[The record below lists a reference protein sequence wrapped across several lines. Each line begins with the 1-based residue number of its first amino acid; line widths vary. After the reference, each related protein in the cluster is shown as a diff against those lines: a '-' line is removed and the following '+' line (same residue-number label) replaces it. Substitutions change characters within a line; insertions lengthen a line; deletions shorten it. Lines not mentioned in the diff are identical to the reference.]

1 MPTIPNSVTGRL
13 SDLGR
18 WVRTRPRVAS
28 GVAVAL
34 VAVVTAWFLIDTSD
48 ELTPDQVQAVRE
60 FVLRTQ
66 APAVRDLFN
75 AAVED
80 RRLTVNETKAVIEA
94 AKKAE
99 PGYGL
104 ASDQKNAE

>member
-1 MPTIPNSVTGRL
+1 M
-13 SDLGR
+13 
-18 WVRTRPRVAS
+18 A
-28 GVAVAL
+28 AAL
-34 VAVVTAWFLIDTSD
+34 AAIVTAWFLVDTSD

-66 APAVRDLFN
+66 AHAVRDLFN
-75 AAVED
+75 EAVKD
-80 RRLTVNETKAVIEA
+80 RRLTVNETKALIEA

-104 ASDQKNAE
+104 ASDQKNME

>member
-1 MPTIPNSVTGRL
+1 MI
-13 SDLGR
+13 
-18 WVRTRPRVAS
+18 
-28 GVAVAL
+28 VAL

-48 ELTPDQVQAVRE
+48 ELAPDQVQAVRE

-66 APAVRDLFN
+66 APAVRELFN

-80 RRLTVNETKAVIEA
+80 RRLTVNETRAVIEA

>member
-1 MPTIPNSVTGRL
+1 M
-13 SDLGR
+13 
-18 WVRTRPRVAS
+18 
-28 GVAVAL
+28 AVAL
-34 VAVVTAWFLIDTSD
+34 VAVATAWFIVDTSD

-66 APAVRDLFN
+66 ATSVRELFN
-75 AAVED
+75 EAVED
-80 RRLTVNETKAVIEA
+80 KRLTVNETKALIEA

-104 ASDQKNAE
+104 ASDQKIAE

>member
-1 MPTIPNSVTGRL
+1 MAH
-13 SDLGR
+13 
-18 WVRTRPRVAS
+18 PRAAAGMAAVFVS
-28 GVAVAL
+28 GMAVWL
-34 VAVVTAWFLIDTSD
+34 VVDTSD
-48 ELTPDQVQAVRE
+48 ELSQDQVQTMRQ

-66 APAVRDLFN
+66 APAVRELFN
-75 AAVED
+75 EVIED
-80 RRLTVNETKAVIEA
+80 RRLTVNEAKALIEA

>member
-1 MPTIPNSVTGRL
+1 M
-13 SDLGR
+13 
-18 WVRTRPRVAS
+18 
-28 GVAVAL
+28 AVAL
-34 VAVVTAWFLIDTSD
+34 AAVVTAWFLIDTSG

>member
-1 MPTIPNSVTGRL
+1 M
-13 SDLGR
+13 
-18 WVRTRPRVAS
+18 A
-28 GVAVAL
+28 AAL
-34 VAVVTAWFLIDTSD
+34 AAIVTAWFLVDTSD

-75 AAVED
+75 EAVKD
-80 RRLTVNETKAVIEA
+80 RRLTVNETKALIEA

-104 ASDQKNAE
+104 ASDQKNME